1 MDDLNH
7 IEPDLRPLAVPID
20 ELRPDPHQA
29 RVHDGRSIDEIER
42 SLREHGQ
49 KKPIVVERATGVVK
63 AGNGTLEAARRLGWT
78 HLAAVRS
85 DDVEAALRLYALRD
99 NRTGEFAQWIGEKV
113 IAELAGLEVE
123 PERAGWTDEELAAI
137 ALSSQNDEEFGIIEI
152 PPNGKSKA
160 KIAMD
165 SLSLGN
171 HESWNVNVVIG
182 EIRTVLHQNDYQR
195 LFVWLESNYT
205 RTGKSYANLL
215 AELIRRAA
223 T

>member
-1 MDDLNH
+1 MWLRSSMVHLRSVELALQDRVQVRLLGAAGLGLDD
-7 IEPDLRPLAVPID
+7 
-20 ELRPDPHQA
+20 
-29 RVHDGRSIDEIER
+29 G
-42 SLREHGQ
+42 G
-49 KKPIVVERATGVVK
+49 
-63 AGNGTLEAARRLGWT
+63 
-78 HLAAVRS
+78 
-85 DDVEAALRLYALRD
+85 
-99 NRTGEFAQWIGEKV
+99 GEFAQWIGEKV